1 VTIRI
6 AMIIGPAPAH
16 LDGVSDYAGRLAG
29 ALGAAG
35 VAVDTVPLRPPASGR
50 WLAATVG
57 AAESVR
63 RLGPDLVHVQF
74 APSAYRFSALPGL
87 LPRLLPPGTPLVT
100 TIHEYGWWTAPRWI
114 PGPAWRPL
122 ERLRLWDRETAL
134 LVPASRAVVV
144 TNPEHGAE
152 VRRRT
157 GRRPV
162 LIPIAPNVDGAD
174 AMPDR
179 EGTRRRLG
187 IGDAAFLLVFFGFV
201 HPVKGVRY
209 LLDALP
215 ALRSVRPDLRLVV
228 AGGFTSQALP
238 EGEARAFRRE
248 LEALA
253 ARRGVGDAVTFTG
266 YLPAADVS
274 ALLAAADGAVLPFT
288 AGVSARSGALL
299 AALAHG
305 VPTAV
310 TVADEPDPRLRDG
323 ENVAA
328 IPTRRDA
335 AAIAVTLRRL
345 LLDPALRA
353 RLAAGGR
360 SLAAGHTW
368 PGVARAHLDL
378 YERVL
383 ADAVH

>member
-1 VTIRI
+1 MTIRT
-6 AMIIGPAPAH
+6 AMITGPAPARQ
-16 LDGVSDYAGRLAG
+16 DGVSDYADRLAA
-29 ALGAAG
+29 ALGHAG
-35 VAVDTVPLRPPASGR
+35 VDVEAVPLRPPAPGR
-50 WLAATVG
+50 WLAATVA
-57 AAESVR
+57 AAEAVR
-63 RLGPDLVHVQF
+63 RMRPDVVHVQF

-87 LPRLLPPGTPLVT
+87 LPRLLPAGTPLVT
-100 TIHEYGWWTAPRWI
+100 TLHEYGWWTAPAWI

-134 LVPASRAVVV
+134 LVPASSAVVV
-144 TNPEHGAE
+144 TNPDHGAE

-162 LIPIAPNVDGAD
+162 LIPIAPNVDRAPSPP
-174 AMPDR
+174 AR
-179 EGTRRRLG
+179 AETRRRLG
-187 IGDAAFLLVFFGFV
+187 VADDGFLLVFFGFV
-201 HPVKGVRY
+201 HPVKGVRH
-209 LLDALP
+209 LLQALP
-215 ALRSVRPDLRLVV
+215 AVRRVRPGLRLVV

-238 EGEARAFRRE
+238 EGEARTFRRE

-253 ARRGVGDAVTFTG
+253 ARRGIAGMVTFTG
-266 YLPAADVS
+266 YLPAPEVS
-274 ALLAAADGAVLPFT
+274 ALLAAADAAVLPFT
-288 AGVSARSGALL
+288 AGVSLKSGALL

-310 TVADEPDPRLRDG
+310 TVPDEPDPRLRDG
-323 ENVAA
+323 ANVAA
-328 IPTRRDA
+328 IRARRDA

-345 LLDPALRA
+345 IVDPALRE

-368 PGVARAHLDL
+368 PDVARAHAAL

-383 ADAVH
+383 ADA

>member
-1 VTIRI
+1 
-6 AMIIGPAPAH
+6 MITGPAPAR
-16 LDGVSDYAGRLAG
+16 LDGVSDYADRLAG
-29 ALGAAG
+29 ALDDLGVEVAA
-35 VAVDTVPLRPPASGR
+35 VPLRPPAPGR
-50 WLAATVG
+50 WLAATV
-57 AAESVR
+57 AAAQAVR
-63 RLGPDLVHVQF
+63 RMRPDLVHVQF

-100 TIHEYGWWTAPRWI
+100 TVHEYGWWAAPGWM
-114 PGPAWRPL
+114 PGAAWRPL

-144 TNPEHGAE
+144 TNPDHGAQ
-152 VRRRT
+152 VLRRT

-162 LIPIAPNVDGAD
+162 LIPIAPNVDRAGC
-174 AMPDR
+174 PPPR
-179 EGTRRRLG
+179 GETRRRLG
-187 IGDAAFLLVFFGFV
+187 VGEDGFLLVFFGFV

-209 LLDALP
+209 LLEALP
-215 ALRSVRPDLRLVV
+215 ALRSVCPDLRLVV

-253 ARRGVGDAVTFTG
+253 ARRGIADAVTFTG
-266 YLPAADVS
+266 YLPAPRVS

-310 TVADEPDPRLRDG
+310 TLPDEPDPRLRDG

-328 IPTRRDA
+328 IRVRRDA

-345 LLDPALRA
+345 IVDAALRE

-360 SLAAGHTW
+360 SLAAAHTW
-368 PGVARAHLDL
+368 PAVAGAHAGL

-383 ADAVH
+383 ADA

>member
-1 VTIRI
+1 VTIRT
-6 AMIIGPAPAH
+6 AMITGPAPAH
-16 LDGVSDYAGRLAG
+16 LDGVSDYAERLAA
-29 ALGAAG
+29 ALGGAG
-35 VAVDTVPLRPPASGR
+35 VEVDAVPLRPPSPGR
-50 WLAATVG
+50 WLAATVA
-57 AAESVR
+57 AAETVR
-63 RLGPDLVHVQF
+63 RMRPDLVHVQF

-87 LPRLLPPGTPLVT
+87 LPRLLPPGIPLVT
-100 TIHEYGWWTAPRWI
+100 TIHEYGWWTAPGWI

-144 TNPEHGAE
+144 TNPDHGAE

-162 LIPIAPNVDGAD
+162 LIPIAPNVDGAG
-174 AMPDR
+174 AAPDR
-179 EGTRRRLG
+179 AGTRRRYG
-187 IGDAAFLLVFFGFV
+187 GDFLLVFFGFV

-215 ALRSVRPDLRLVV
+215 ALRTIRPGLRLVV

-248 LEALA
+248 LEARS
-253 ARRGVGDAVTFTG
+253 ARRGVADAVTFTG
-266 YLPAADVS
+266 YLPAPEVS
-274 ALLAAADGAVLPFT
+274 ALLAAADAAVLPFT
-288 AGVSARSGALL
+288 AGVSAKSGALL

-310 TVADEPDPRLRDG
+310 TVPDEPDPRLRDG
-323 ENVAA
+323 DNVAA
-328 IPTRRDA
+328 IPIRRDA

-345 LLDPALRA
+345 LVDPALRE

-360 SLAAGHTW
+360 VLAAGHTW
-368 PGVARAHLDL
+368 PAVARAHLDL
-378 YERVL
+378 YRRVV
-383 ADAVH
+383 ADAVR

>member
-1 VTIRI
+1 
-6 AMIIGPAPAH
+6 MITGPAPAH
-16 LDGVSDYAGRLAG
+16 LDGVSDYAERLAG
-29 ALGAAG
+29 ALGGAG
-35 VAVDTVPLRPPASGR
+35 VEVDAVPLRPPSPGR
-50 WLAATVG
+50 WLAATVA
-57 AAESVR
+57 AAEEVR
-63 RLGPDLVHVQF
+63 RTRPDLVHVQF
-74 APSAYRFSALPGL
+74 APSAYRFSAFPGL
-87 LPRLLPPGTPLVT
+87 LPRLLPSGTPLVT

-122 ERLRLWDRETAL
+122 EKLRLWDRETAL

-144 TNPEHGAE
+144 TNPDHGAE

-157 GRRPV
+157 GRRAV
-162 LIPIAPNVDGAD
+162 LIPIAPNVEPASW
-174 AMPDR
+174 PDR
-179 EGTRRRLG
+179 AATRGRYG
-187 IGDAAFLLVFFGFV
+187 GDFLLVFFGFV

-215 ALRSVRPDLRLVV
+215 TLRTIRPGLRLVI

-253 ARRGVGDAVTFTG
+253 VRRGVEGAVTFTG
-266 YLPAADVS
+266 YLPAPEVS

-288 AGVSARSGALL
+288 AGVSVKSGALL

-310 TVADEPDPRLRDG
+310 TVPDEPDPRLRDG

-328 IPTRRDA
+328 IPIRRDA
-335 AAIAVTLRRL
+335 AAIAFAVRRL
-345 LLDPALRA
+345 LVDPALRA

-360 SLAAGHTW
+360 ALAAGHTW
-368 PGVARAHLDL
+368 PAVVRAHVDL

-383 ADAVH
+383 ADAVP

>member
-1 VTIRI
+1 
-6 AMIIGPAPAH
+6 MITGPAPAH
-16 LDGVSDYAGRLAG
+16 LDGVSDYAERLAR
-29 ALGAAG
+29 ALGG
-35 VAVDTVPLRPPASGR
+35 VDVEVDAVPLRPPAPGR
-50 WLAATVG
+50 WLAATVA
-57 AAESVR
+57 AAEAVR
-63 RLGPDLVHVQF
+63 RMRPDLVHVQF

-100 TIHEYGWWTAPRWI
+100 TLHEYGWWTAPGWI

-134 LVPASRAVVV
+134 LVPASHAVVV

-162 LIPIAPNVDGAD
+162 LIPVAPNVEPGPP
-174 AMPDR
+174 PDR
-179 EGTRRRLG
+179 AATRSRYG
-187 IGDAAFLLVFFGFV
+187 GDFLLVFFGFV

-209 LLDALP
+209 LLDAVP
-215 ALRSVRPDLRLVV
+215 ALRAVRPGLRLVV

-248 LEALA
+248 LEGIS
-253 ARRGVGDAVTFTG
+253 ARRGIADAVTFTG
-266 YLPAADVS
+266 YLPAAEVS

-288 AGVSARSGALL
+288 AGVSLKSGALL

-310 TVADEPDPRLRDG
+310 TVPDAPDPRLRDG

-328 IPTRRDA
+328 IPVRRDA

-345 LLDPALRA
+345 LVDAALRG

-360 SLAAGHTW
+360 ALAAGHTW
-368 PGVARAHLDL
+368 PAVVRAHLEL

-383 ADAVH
+383 ADAVR

>member
-1 VTIRI
+1 
-6 AMIIGPAPAH
+6 MITGPAPAR
-16 LDGVSDYAGRLAG
+16 LDGVSDYAERLAG
-29 ALGAAG
+29 ALGGAG
-35 VAVDTVPLRPPASGR
+35 VQVETVPLRPPAPGC

-57 AAESVR
+57 AAEAVR
-63 RLGPDLVHVQF
+63 RLRPDIVHVQF

-100 TIHEYGWWTAPRWI
+100 TVHEYGWWTAPAWL

-144 TNPEHGAE
+144 TNADHGARL
-152 VRRRT
+152 RRRT

-162 LIPIAPNVDGAD
+162 LIPLAPNVDRA
-174 AMPDR
+174 ASPAAR
-179 EGTRRRLG
+179 AETRRRLG
-187 IGDAAFLLVFFGFV
+187 VDGGGFLLVFFGFV
-201 HPVKGVRY
+201 HPVKGLRY

-215 ALRSVRPDLRLVV
+215 ALRTVRPGLRLVV

-238 EGEARAFRRE
+238 EGEARAFRHE

-253 ARRGVGDAVTFTG
+253 AERGVAGAVTFTG
-266 YLPAADVS
+266 YLPAPEVS

-310 TVADEPDPRLRDG
+310 TVPDEPDPRLRDG

-328 IPTRRDA
+328 IRARRDA
-335 AAIAVTLRRL
+335 AAIAVAVRWAIVGAVLRG
-345 LLDPALRA
+345 
-353 RLAAGGR
+353 RLATDRR

-368 PGVARAHLDL
+368 PAVAGAHVRL

-383 ADAVH
+383 ADA

>member
-1 VTIRI
+1 
-6 AMIIGPAPAH
+6 MITGPAPAH
-16 LDGVSDYAGRLAG
+16 LDGVSDYADRLAG
-29 ALGAAG
+29 ALGDAG
-35 VAVDTVPLRPPASGR
+35 VDVEALPVRPPAPGR
-50 WLAATVG
+50 WLAATVE
-57 AAESVR
+57 AAEAVR
-63 RLGPDLVHVQF
+63 RMRPDLVHVQF

-87 LPRLLPPGTPLVT
+87 LPRLLPVDTPLVT
-100 TIHEYGWWTAPRWI
+100 TVHEYGWWAAPAWL

-144 TNPEHGAE
+144 TNPDHGAE

-162 LIPIAPNVDGAD
+162 LIPIAPNVDSAD
-174 AMPDR
+174 PPPARAD
-179 EGTRRRLG
+179 TRRRLG
-187 IGDAAFLLVFFGFV
+187 VADDGFLLVFFGFV

-209 LLDALP
+209 LLEALP
-215 ALRSVRPDLRLVV
+215 ALRSVRPGLRLVV

-248 LEALA
+248 LETVA
-253 ARRGVGDAVTFTG
+253 ARCGIADTVTFTG
-266 YLPAADVS
+266 YLPAAEVS

-288 AGVSARSGALL
+288 AGVSVKSGALL

-310 TVADEPDPRLRDG
+310 TVPDEPDPRLRDG
-323 ENVAA
+323 ENVVA
-328 IPTRRDA
+328 IRARRDA
-335 AAIAVTLRRL
+335 AAIAVALRRL
-345 LLDPALRA
+345 IINPVLRE

-360 SLAAGHTW
+360 ALAAGHTW
-368 PGVARAHLDL
+368 PDVARAHADL
-378 YERVL
+378 YQRVL
-383 ADAVH
+383 ADA

>member
-1 VTIRI
+1 
-6 AMIIGPAPAH
+6 MITGPAPAH
-16 LDGVSDYAGRLAG
+16 LDGVSDYAERLAG
-29 ALGAAG
+29 GLGGAG
-35 VAVDTVPLRPPASGR
+35 VEVEAVPLRPPAPGR
-50 WLAATVG
+50 WLKATVA
-57 AAESVR
+57 AAERVR
-63 RLGPDLVHVQF
+63 RTRPDLVHVQF

-87 LPRLLPPGTPLVT
+87 LPRLLPSGTPLVT

-114 PGPAWRPL
+114 PGSAWRPL

-152 VRRRT
+152 VLRRT

-162 LIPIAPNVDGAD
+162 LIPIAPNVELPA
-174 AMPDR
+174 APPDPA
-179 EGTRRRLG
+179 ETRRRYG
-187 IGDAAFLLVFFGFV
+187 GDFLLVFFGFV
-201 HPVKGVRY
+201 HPVKGVRH

-215 ALRSVRPDLRLVV
+215 ALRNIRPGLRLVV

-253 ARRGVGDAVTFTG
+253 VRRGVGGAVTFTG
-266 YLPAADVS
+266 YLPAPEVS

-288 AGVSARSGALL
+288 SGVSVKSGALL

-310 TVADEPDPRLRDG
+310 TVPDEPDPRLRDG
-323 ENVAA
+323 ENVAV
-328 IPTRRDA
+328 IPVRRDA
-335 AAIAVTLRRL
+335 DAIAVTVRRL
-345 LLDPALRA
+345 LVHPELRE
-353 RLAAGGR
+353 RLAEGGR
-360 SLAAGHTW
+360 AFAAGHTW
-368 PGVARAHLDL
+368 PAVVRAHLDL

-383 ADAVH
+383 ADAVR